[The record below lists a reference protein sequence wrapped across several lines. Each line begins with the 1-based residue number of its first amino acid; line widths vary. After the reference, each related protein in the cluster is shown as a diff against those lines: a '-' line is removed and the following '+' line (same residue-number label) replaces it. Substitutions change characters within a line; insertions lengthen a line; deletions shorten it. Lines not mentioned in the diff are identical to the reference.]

1 MLDKKSATEVP
12 DYLIESLARTILPSV
27 RKYFD
32 SEEGQR
38 EFAEWKMEKEV
49 IRQLKRRKLRGR
61 NNTGRAD
68 PLALPAFLH
77 NL

>member
-38 EFAEWKMEKEV
+38 KFAEWKMEKEV

-61 NNTGRAD
+61 K
-68 PLALPAFLH
+68 
-77 NL
+77 